1 MYRSLVLLF
10 LMLPQLLSG
19 QTTMPLSSSVTARN
33 QAPPQGSQ
41 SAPAAVPTPAATP
54 ANATRPDRPAATQ
67 ITLEQ
72 AIDLAL
78 KNSPTIKAARTQ
90 IQQNEALEVTA
101 NLRPNP
107 VLSVDSQF
115 VPVFTADFS
124 ADTINNLQQFDIGV
138 GYLFERGHKRQN
150 RLQAAKDTDRC
161 HRSHS
166 SRH

>member
-1 MYRSLVLLF
+1 MYRSLFLLF
-10 LMLPQLLSG
+10 FMLPQLLFG
-19 QTTMPLSSSVTARN
+19 QTTIPLSSSVTARN

-41 SAPAAVPTPAATP
+41 SAPAATPTPAY

-90 IQQNEALEVTA
+90 IEQNQAQEVTA

-115 VPVFTADFS
+115 VPVFTAR
-124 ADTINNLQQFDIGV
+124 
-138 GYLFERGHKRQN
+138 LF
-150 RLQAAKDTDRC
+150 C
-161 HRSHS
+161 
-166 SRH
+166 RHDQ